1 MKKINIDNLKLDL
14 YTETL
19 DNGLEIYIIPKN
31 NCNNIYA
38 TFSTKYGSNQDEFVP
53 INSKKM
59 KKFPLG
65 IAHFLEHKMF
75 EQIDGTDPFE
85 FYSERG
91 ADANANTS
99 NYKTTYLFSGP
110 EFFKENINYLINYV
124 QSPYFTDQNV
134 EKEKG
139 IIIQEIKMYQ
149 DDPYTVLYE
158 QAIYNSFIK
167 HPIKI
172 PVIGTV
178 ESIKKIT
185 KDDLYECYNTFY
197 NPSNMFIVVT
207 GNVEPLEV
215 IEIIKENQKE
225 KQFKKTDKIKLKKYD
240 EPDNV
245 EKTSETLKMD
255 ITTPKLAL
263 NYKINYDKLGLNLR
277 DALSYL
283 SLIFDINIGSTSLIN
298 EKLRNENIITSNIEF
313 TFLYTDKHILVTI
326 IGETDNVESLLS
338 QLENQ
343 VNNLEITEE
352 EFKRKKNN
360 IASSY
365 IFMSDNIFSMNEKVM
380 NNIIKY
386 NKVNIDDVTYTKE
399 LDFDKANE
407 ITKKLDLS
415 NKSVLIINPKES
427 K

>member
-415 NKSVLIINPKES
+415 NKSVLTIKPKES
-427 K
+427 

>member
-1 MKKINIDNLKLDL
+1 MEKTNIKELKLDL

-19 DNGLEIYIIPKN
+19 ENGLEIYIIPKN
-31 NCNNIYA
+31 NCNNIYT
-38 TFSTKYGSNQDEFVP
+38 TFSTKYGSNQDEFIP
-53 INSKKM
+53 ITENKM
-59 KKFPLG
+59 KKYPLG

-110 EFFKENINYLINYV
+110 EFFEENINYLLNYV
-124 QSPYFTDQNV
+124 QSPYFTEANV

-149 DDPYTVLYE
+149 DDPYSVLYE
-158 QAIYNSFIK
+158 KAIYNSFIK

-172 PVIGTV
+172 PVIGTI

-185 KDDLYECYNTFY
+185 KEDLYECYNTFY
-197 NPSNMFIVVT
+197 NPSNMFVVIT
-207 GNVEPLEV
+207 GNVDPEKT
-215 IEIIKENQKE
+215 IEIIKKNQNEKE
-225 KQFKKTDKIKLKKYD
+225 FKKIEDIKLKIYD
-240 EPDNV
+240 EPDTT
-245 EKTSETLKMD
+245 EKEKETIKMD
-255 ITTPKLAL
+255 ITIPKLAL
-263 NYKINYDKLGLNLR
+263 NYKINYEKLGLNLR

-283 SLIFDINIGSTSLIN
+283 SIIFDINIGTTSLLN
-298 EKLRNENIITSNIEF
+298 EKLRNEKIITNNIEF
-313 TFLYTDKHILVTI
+313 TFLYTDKHILITV
-326 IGETDNVESLLS
+326 IGETEKMDSLIEL
-338 QLENQ
+338 LEEKI
-343 VNNLEITEE
+343 NNLEIDEE
-352 EFKRKKNN
+352 EFNRKKNN

-386 NKVNIDDVTYTKE
+386 NKVNIDDVKYTKNLE
-399 LDFDKANE
+399 LKKAKN
-407 ITKKLDLS
+407 IINKLNLE
-415 NKSVLIINPKES
+415 NKSIVIIES
-427 K
+427 EA

>member
-1 MKKINIDNLKLDL
+1 MKKINIEKVKLDL

-110 EFFKENINYLINYV
+110 EFFKENINYLIDYV

-172 PVIGTV
+172 PVIGTI

-197 NPSNMFIVVT
+197 NPSNMFVVVT
-207 GNVEPLEV
+207 GNVDPLEV
-215 IEIIKENQKE
+215 IEIKKENQKE
-225 KQFKKTDKIKLKKYD
+225 KEFKKSDKIKLKKYD

-245 EKTSETLKMD
+245 EKEREIIKMD

-263 NYKINYDKLGLNLR
+263 NYKINYEKLGLNLR

-283 SLIFDINIGSTSLIN
+283 SIIFDINIGTTSLIN

-313 TFLYTDKHILVTI
+313 TFLYTDKHILVTV
-326 IGETDNVESLLS
+326 IGETDNIEALS
-338 QLENQ
+338 SKLEHQ

-399 LDFDKANE
+399 LDFDKANSIIKE
-407 ITKKLDLS
+407 LDLS

-427 K
+427 

>member
-1 MKKINIDNLKLDL
+1 MKKINIEKLKLDL

-19 DNGLEIYIIPKN
+19 DNGMEIYIIPKN

-110 EFFKENINYLINYV
+110 EFFKENINYLIDYV
-124 QSPYFTDQNV
+124 QSPYFTEQNV

-172 PVIGTV
+172 PVIGTI

-197 NPSNMFIVVT
+197 NPSNMFVVVT
-207 GNVEPLEV
+207 GNVDPLEV

-225 KQFKKTDKIKLKKYD
+225 KEFKKIDKIKLKKYD

-245 EKTSETLKMD
+245 EKEREIIKMD

-263 NYKINYDKLGLNLR
+263 NYKINYEKLGLNLR

-283 SLIFDINIGSTSLIN
+283 SLIFDINIGTTSLIN

-313 TFLYTDKHILVTI
+313 TFLYTDKHILITV
-326 IGETDNVESLLS
+326 IGETENIEALS
-338 QLENQ
+338 SKLEHQ
-343 VNNLEITEE
+343 IKNLEITEE

-399 LDFDKANE
+399 LDFDKANNIIKE
-407 ITKKLDLS
+407 LDLS
-415 NKSVLIINPKES
+415 NKSILIINPKES
-427 K
+427 

>member
-38 TFSTKYGSNQDEFVP
+38 TFSTKYGSNQDEFVS

-149 DDPYTVLYE
+149 DNPYTVLYE

-407 ITKKLDLS
+407 ITKELDLS
-415 NKSVLIINPKES
+415 NKSVLIIKPKES
-427 K
+427 